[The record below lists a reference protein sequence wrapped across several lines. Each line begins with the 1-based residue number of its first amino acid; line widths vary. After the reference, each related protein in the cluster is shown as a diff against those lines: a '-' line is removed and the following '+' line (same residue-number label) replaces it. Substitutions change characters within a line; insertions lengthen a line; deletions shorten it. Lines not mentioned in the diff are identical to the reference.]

1 MTEQPEA
8 SPDLTIDG
16 GFLRRAYWILSLGL
30 VGLLAHA
37 FVPLEEFLHRGDD
50 AYYYFKVAVNYP
62 THGFWTFDG
71 IHATNGVQP
80 LWCLILTAL
89 AQIMHWI
96 GIRDVDVM
104 SRVFVFLT
112 AAIHF
117 ASCMV
122 LLRIVRRAVSLP
134 AGIAAAGAFLFP
146 LGIVWT
152 RVWGMENSLY
162 ALVLLLTVSY
172 YQQHFRTGCTRRQA
186 ASLGALLGLTCLARL
201 NAGFLI
207 PVLLA
212 TYLIA
217 SRRDGSLGRRLRD
230 CLVIGG
236 VASAIILPYLAYNLA
251 TTGHPLPVSGGAK
264 LIRSAQFLAENGIE
278 TVWSLPFLELLN
290 EWTREARR
298 WFLTSRGMDGTWLI
312 GGRFFLENST
322 SYSTF
327 GAFVVVLL
335 LGPVLLGKPRVWL
348 AELRHSS
355 RCLAPF
361 SYLAVFALLNV
372 VVSLLW
378 FPYEATYALKRWGLL
393 EAEIVITTCVAVL
406 TATNLCFVGS
416 RLIPKKAH
424 TPVATGALLL
434 IVALSTQKTLTHY
447 WDGKVQYSD
456 WNRSTNDAR
465 FRGCITLRKK
475 VPKGSVIGSWN
486 AGVLGFYSGYPVV
499 NLDGLINSWEFLP
512 YLERRDM
519 AGYIRDQGIQ
529 YLADTRYEFSARAG
543 KGLIKKLDMERVS
556 RQNMDPD
563 GTGLAY
569 KNQEF
574 LIFKVG
580 R

>member
-1 MTEQPEA
+1 MTKQPEA
-8 SPDLTIDG
+8 SPDLTIEG
-16 GFLRRAYWILSLGL
+16 GFRRRAYWILSLGL
-30 VGLLAHA
+30 VGLLGHA
-37 FVPLEEFLHRGDD
+37 FVPLEEFVHRGDD
-50 AYYYFKVAVNYP
+50 AFYYFKLAVNYP
-62 THGFWTFDG
+62 RHGFWTFDG

-122 LLRIVRRAVSLP
+122 LLRLVSRTISLG

-162 ALVLLLTVSY
+162 ALLLLLTVSY

-278 TVWSLPFLELLN
+278 TVWSLQFLELLN
-290 EWTREARR
+290 QWTREPRQ
-298 WFLTSRGMDGTWLI
+298 WFLTSRAMDGTWLS
-312 GGRFFLENST
+312 GGRLIFEDSTTFTAMWGFVLAFLV
-322 SYSTF
+322 
-327 GAFVVVLL
+327 APAL
-335 LGPVLLGKPRVWL
+335 LGGPKAWF
-348 AELRHSS
+348 AELRLKLG
-355 RCLAPF
+355 RLAQF
-361 SYLAVFALLNV
+361 TYLAAFALVNL

-393 EAEIVITTCVAVL
+393 EGEIVITTCVAL
-406 TATNLCFVGS
+406 LAATSITFVGT
-416 RLIPKKAH
+416 RLIPKRAH
-424 TPVATGALLL
+424 TIVATTALTLL
-434 IVALSTQKTLTHY
+434 TVLSATKMITHY
-447 WDGKVQYSD
+447 WDGEVQYSD
-456 WNRSTNDAR
+456 WNVSTNDAR
-465 FRGCITLRKK
+465 YRGCITLRKR

-499 NLDGLINSWEFLP
+499 NLDGLINGWEFLP
-512 YLERRDM
+512 YLEHQDM

-529 YLADTRYEFSARAG
+529 YVADTSYEVGARAG
-543 KGLIKKLDMERVS
+543 SGLIGELDMERVS
-556 RQNMDPD
+556 RQHMDPY

-569 KNQEF
+569 KNKHF
-574 LIFKVG
+574 VVFKVG